1 MRLTRPGVAG
11 LVLALVVAACG
22 GGAAETTTTT
32 ATETTTTTTTAA
44 TSTTTAE
51 TTTTT
56 GTPSTST
63 ETTTT
68 TVATTTTTTL
78 AGEEIDFGP
87 RKGDVLAVMGVRW
100 DDVLNVR
107 AGPGTDQPIVATLA
121 PTSNE
126 AVATGHTR
134 MLPRSFWTEVTV
146 GGVTGWASLAYLGYL
161 GRAEDLTADVVAA
174 LGGVPTAGTI
184 HDLGMLVAQSQAS
197 TEPRSDLVVVVAPTT
212 GDTAEITIDV
222 VGLGDDA
229 LAGLRLRVVG
239 ERASDGGYSL
249 VSVQATLLCGRGVT
263 DDGRCL

>member
-11 LVLALVVAACG
+11 LVLALVAAACG

-32 ATETTTTTTTAA
+32 ATETTTTTTAA
-44 TSTTTAE
+44 TSTTAAE

-56 GTPSTST
+56 TPTTST
-63 ETTTT
+63 EATTT
-68 TVATTTTTTL
+68 TVATTTTTTTL

-87 RKGDVLAVMGVRW
+87 REGDVLAVMGVRW

-146 GGVTGWASLAYLGYL
+146 GGVTGWASLAYLAYL

-239 ERASDGGYSL
+239 ERTSDGGYSL